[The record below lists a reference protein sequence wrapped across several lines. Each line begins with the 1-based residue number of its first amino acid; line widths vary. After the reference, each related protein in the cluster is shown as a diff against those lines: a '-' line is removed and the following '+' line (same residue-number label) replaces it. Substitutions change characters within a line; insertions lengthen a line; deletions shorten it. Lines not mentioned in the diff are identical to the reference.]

1 MGYVNV
7 FRQEFERKV
16 QNKIWILVIL
26 IHIVHKSFHDNIK
39 LYVNPEKN
47 SGAQWILGF
56 SGSMHKT
63 GTNSKRSE
71 NKLSWDKL
79 ELQFICR

>member
-39 LYVNPEKN
+39 LYVNPEKK
-47 SGAQWILGF
+47 QWSAVNLGIF
-56 SGSMHKT
+56 GVHA
-63 GTNSKRSE
+63 
-71 NKLSWDKL
+71 
-79 ELQFICR
+79 